1 MTCFRCFLIAD
12 QPVILYKIIN
22 EEVIVFLLEGKPFV
36 RRPTDTSDILPGFPH
51 KVSRIHNTSV

>member
-1 MTCFRCFLIAD
+1 MTCFRCFLIAG

-36 RRPTDTSDILPGFPH
+36 WRPTETSDILPEFPY
-51 KVSRIHNTSV
+51 KVSRIRNASV